1 MSNWMVALALLFLAG
16 PALAG
21 TTPVSPSAETHFVN
35 VKDGD
40 TVTSPFKVVFGS
52 TNIAIAP
59 AGAVA
64 PGSGHYHLLID
75 TALTPDEQ
83 AAAIPKDAQHLHF
96 GKGQTEAVVT
106 LPPGKHTLQI
116 VIGDGKHELHARPV
130 QSQVITVTVK

>member
-1 MSNWMVALALLFLAG
+1 MVALALLFLAA

-21 TTPVSPSAETHFVN
+21 TTPVLPAAETHFVN
-35 VKDGD
+35 IKDGD
-40 TVTSPFKVVFGS
+40 TVTSPFQVVFGS
-52 TNIAIAP
+52 SNITIAP

-75 TALTPDEQ
+75 TALTPAEQ

-130 QSQVITVTVK
+130 ESQVITVTVK

>member
-1 MSNWMVALALLFLAG
+1 MRNWMVALALLFLAG

-83 AAAIPKDAQHLHF
+83 AAAFTFRQGADRDD
-96 GKGQTEAVVT
+96 
-106 LPPGKHTLQI
+106 
-116 VIGDGKHELHARPV
+116 GDVATRQAHAADRHRRR
-130 QSQVITVTVK
+130 QA